1 VRVLFLEPP
10 REVLDLLDRRRRWGA
25 DRWDEM
31 WSGVLHV
38 VPMPSGTMQRFS
50 TEFLATVAPLAK
62 ARGLEPFF
70 TLGLFRTDDDYRV
83 PRQSYCR
90 PDQLQ
95 ERGAC
100 GAELVLEIRFDGDE
114 IYEKIDFYSERGVRE
129 MVVAHLE
136 EGRIE
141 LFRAVGGRLIPA
153 PPGPDGEH
161 TSEVLGIDLRT
172 VDGKLEITWDGGSAT
187 V

>member
-1 VRVLFLEPP
+1 MRVLFLEPP
-10 REVLDLLDRRRRWGA
+10 QEVVDLLDRRRRWGA

-31 WSGVLHV
+31 WNGVLHV
-38 VPMPSGTMQRFS
+38 VPMPTGTMQRFN
-50 TEFLATVAPLAK
+50 TEFLAMVAPLAK
-62 ARGLEPFF
+62 ARGLKPYY

-90 PDQLQ
+90 PDQVK
-95 ERGAC
+95 ERGAD

-114 IYEKIDFYSERGVRE
+114 TYEKIDFYSERGVRE
-129 MVVAHLE
+129 MLVADPE
-136 EGRIE
+136 ERSIE

-153 PPGPDGEH
+153 QPGPDGEH
-161 TSEVLGIDLRT
+161 TSEVIGITLRT
-172 VDGKLEITWDGGSAT
+172 VDGKLEIAWDGGSAT

>member
-1 VRVLFLEPP
+1 VRVVFLEPP
-10 REVLDLLDRRRRWGA
+10 QEVADLLDRRRRWGA
-25 DRWDEM
+25 GRWDEM
-31 WSGVLHV
+31 WNGVLHV
-38 VPMPSGTMQRFS
+38 VPMPSGAMQRFS

-62 ARGLEPFF
+62 ARGLRPYY

-90 PDQLQ
+90 PDQVQ
-95 ERGAC
+95 ERGAE

-114 IYEKIDFYSERGVRE
+114 TYEKIDFYSERGVRE
-129 MVVAHLE
+129 MLVAHPK

-141 LFRAVGGRLIPA
+141 LFRAVGGRLIRMQ
-153 PPGPDGEH
+153 PGPDGEH
-161 TSEVLGIDLRT
+161 SSEVLGITLRT

>member
-1 VRVLFLEPP
+1 VRVLFLEQP

-25 DRWDEM
+25 DRWDEV

-38 VPMPSGTMQRFS
+38 VPLPSGDAQRFN
-50 TEFLATVAPLAK
+50 TDFFATVAPRAG
-62 ARGLEPFF
+62 AGGLKPYF
-70 TLGLFRTDDDYRV
+70 TLGLFRADDDYRV

-90 PDQLQ
+90 PEHVQ
-95 ERGAC
+95 ERGAE
-100 GAELVLEIRFDGDE
+100 GAELVLEIRSAGDE
-114 IYEKIDFYSERGVRE
+114 TYEKIEFYSERGVRE
-129 MVVAHLE
+129 MLVAHPE

-141 LFRAVGGRLIPA
+141 LFRAVGGRLIPMQ
-153 PPGPDGEH
+153 PGPDGEH
-161 TSEVLGIDLRT
+161 TSDVLGITLRS